1 MKFSDLSE
9 KDLMMAYKGYK
20 MLKETG
26 AVGNNDFGGI
36 FRKAI
41 DEYGIQNPGFGV
53 INATNELMLAIAE
66 KLVAEREL
74 ADGML
79 SPGDTLWYTD
89 EDTGGIERAVVCTVQ
104 YKDGKLYS
112 FSAEFPDSDDF
123 DEFVGSA
130 LGSCFFRSETQAKL
144 RISHQE

>member
-66 KLVAEREL
+66 KWVAEREL
-74 ADGML
+74 ANGML

-89 EDTGGIERAVVCTVQ
+89 EETGEIERAVVCTVQ
-104 YKDGKLYS
+104 YKDGKLES

-123 DEFVGSA
+123 DEFFGSA
-130 LGSCFFRSETQAKL
+130 LESCFFRSETQAKL
-144 RISHQE
+144 HISRRE